1 MIIRTIIHKKSIR
14 IFLSARRGLAI
25 SLLFSALTAGGQV
38 NDDAV
43 QRYIDSIHT
52 ANGFPGMSVSIV
64 KDGKVNSYATGVS
77 NLVTKKALTTKDLM
91 FSGSTGKMFFALL
104 TMRLI
109 KEGKLSLDDK
119 IEKYLGAKEWFARLP
134 NANTIT
140 IKNLLNHS
148 TGIDEYYPLG
158 DFLKQLK
165 EHPDR
170 NWRIEEL
177 ISYVLDRKALFAAGE
192 GFGYA
197 DTNYLILGM
206 ILEELLKKDPFDV
219 VVASV
224 IKPLRLQNTVPS
236 SSRKMKVAT
245 GYIGGNL
252 FPWKGST
259 YDSTGLLVYNPKFE
273 MMGGGFASTPGD
285 MARYVDALMHGKL
298 IDTISLSLMKTG
310 ITANT
315 GRNHQYGLGLQIRP
329 YPGGFGYGHSGWF
342 PGYITD
348 IEYYPK
354 EDVTIAVQF
363 NTDESAKLRS
373 SRMHM
378 LNILKLL

>member
-1 MIIRTIIHKKSIR
+1 M
-14 IFLSARRGLAI
+14 
-25 SLLFSALTAGGQV
+25 SLLFVALTASDQV
-38 NDDAV
+38 NGDAV

-64 KDGKVNSYATGVS
+64 KDGKARSYATGLS
-77 NLVTKKALTTKDLM
+77 NLATKKVLTTKDLM

-104 TMRLI
+104 TLRLI
-109 KEGKLSLDDK
+109 KDGKLGLEDK
-119 IEKYLGAKEWFARLP
+119 IQEYIGTKEWFARLP

-148 TGIDEYYPLG
+148 TGIEEYYPLG
-158 DFLKQLK
+158 DFLKKLK
-165 EHPDR
+165 EQPDK

-177 ISYVLDRKALFAAGE
+177 ISYVLDRKPLFAAGE

-197 DTNYLILGM
+197 DTNYLLLGIILG
-206 ILEELLKKDPFDV
+206 ELLKKDPFDV
-219 VVASV
+219 VVASI

-245 GYIGGNL
+245 GYIGGNV

-285 MARYVDALMHGKL
+285 MATYVDALMHGKL
-298 IDTISLSLMKTG
+298 IDTNSLSLMKTG
-310 ITANT
+310 IAANT

-329 YPGGFGYGHSGWF
+329 YPGGVGYGHSGWF

-354 EDVTIAVQF
+354 EDITIAIQF
-363 NTDESAKLRS
+363 NTDDQAKIRGG
-373 SRMHM
+373 RTHM
-378 LNILKLL
+378 LNLLKLL